1 MPTPDPLD
9 ILPAMKKKTLRHLD
23 SLCAS
28 ALRAGVLLCLLVA
41 PFVHA
46 NDELLS
52 GMKNEISRQ
61 EQQLSANAKKL
72 NALQS
77 ALKAQEQ
84 SIGALAKQMRDANA
98 SLQST
103 EQEIATLNRESQR
116 LEQLKLG
123 QVELLKELL
132 NSQYRQGKHSE
143 LNALLSGKDTTDM
156 DRITVYTERLSKART
171 DAINDLAATDT
182 ELQLKR
188 HQLQTQTEKQK
199 ALITELAADKAELE
213 KKQQAQK
220 KTASAIRR
228 QISSDK
234 GYLAELRSNEKRL
247 KAELERAAEQARIAA
262 EQAAVKMD
270 GLAKYKGRMQW
281 PVKGRILHR
290 YGSAQTGQLHW
301 NGIVIAAKEG
311 SEVKAA
317 HDGTVVLSNWLRG
330 YGLMVVIDHGKGDM
344 SFYGYNQALLKNV
357 GDTVKAGE
365 PIALVGNSGGQAASA
380 LYFEIRRKGNA
391 TDPNPWLTR

>member
-1 MPTPDPLD
+1 MPTSNPLD
-9 ILPAMKKKTLRHLD
+9 ILPAMKEITLRHLEF
-23 SLCAS
+23 LRAS

-41 PFVHA
+41 PLSHA
-46 NDELLS
+46 SDEQLS
-52 GMKNEISRQ
+52 GMKSEISRQ

-84 SIGALAKQMRDANA
+84 SIAALAKQMRDANA

-103 EQEIATLNRESQR
+103 EKEIATLNRESQR

-143 LNALLSGKDTTDM
+143 LNALLSGEDTADM
-156 DRITVYTERLSKART
+156 DRMTVYAERLSKART

-188 HQLQTQTEKQK
+188 RELQAQTEKQK
-199 ALITELAADKAELE
+199 ALIASLAKDKAKLE
-213 KKQQAQK
+213 KEQLAQK
-220 KTASAIRR
+220 KTASAIRH
-228 QISSDK
+228 QINSDK
-234 GYLAELRSNEKRL
+234 GYLTELRSNEKRL

-262 EQAAVKMD
+262 EQATVKMD

-281 PVKGRILHR
+281 PIKGRILHR
-290 YGSAQTGQLHW
+290 YGTPQTGQLRW
-301 NGIVIAAKEG
+301 NGMVIAAKEG